1 MLSLRSASEGADPAS
16 RFSFPSRGPMRCE
29 ALTGRTG
36 KLRPG
41 MGNMRLQGNTAAANE
56 GIPSLGP
63 GVDPTRLD
71 LTPAEGY
78 LLSRIDG
85 ATSWTL
91 LRAIGGIAP
100 ADVDRCLERWVAA
113 GVLVLSGGSG
123 RVSQAAPPASPVVN
137 EREAAAV
144 AALPRDL
151 DPTLDIPVEVQQRIF
166 EFEAKLD
173 CPYHEILGVE
183 ADADRKALRKAYFS
197 LSKELHP
204 DRFFRRNVGVYGKR
218 LERIFG
224 KIVEA
229 YELLSDPMAR
239 AEIER
244 SLAAASGQAPAPP
257 RAVSEAANSTP
268 PEAPPDISSDVRVEA
283 EPSRPVAPPRN
294 RRPHVFSLHS
304 RLVRDRR
311 ARAKRLFEAGM
322 ASFAAG
328 RWLEAAGGVRLAI
341 AFDPWNAIYK
351 EQFADVQR
359 KAHEERAK
367 QLVREAESALELR
380 DFKTAVR
387 AFGEALEYRPFDA
400 DLLHRAARLAWV
412 TEGDL
417 HQAKEW
423 AMAAVELDGA
433 NAGHHRLLGH
443 IYKAAGLEANARR
456 EFEAAIAI
464 DPKDEEARAELGAFG
479 GRALRWLG
487 GKR

>member
-1 MLSLRSASEGADPAS
+1 
-16 RFSFPSRGPMRCE
+16 
-29 ALTGRTG
+29 
-36 KLRPG
+36 
-41 MGNMRLQGNTAAANE
+41 MRLQGNTAAVNE
-56 GIPSLGP
+56 GIPRIGP
-63 GVDPTRLD
+63 GVDPTRLE

-85 ATSWTL
+85 ATSWTH

-100 ADVDRCLERWVAA
+100 QEVDRCLERWVAE
-113 GVLVLSGGSG
+113 GVLVLAAGNG
-123 RVSQAAPPASPVVN
+123 RITPASPPAAPPVN
-137 EREAAAV
+137 ERDAAAV
-144 AALPRDL
+144 AALPRDV
-151 DPTLDIPVEVQQRIF
+151 DPSLDIPIEIQQRIF
-166 EFEAKLD
+166 EFEAKLES
-173 CPYHEILGVE
+173 PYHEILGVA
-183 ADADRKALRKAYFS
+183 ADADRKALRKAYFA
-197 LSKELHP
+197 LSRELHP
-204 DRFFRRNVGVYGKR
+204 DRFFRRNVGPCGKR

-244 SLAAASGQAPAPP
+244 SLAAAGGHPPAATQVAKEAASTAAPAPP
-257 RAVSEAANSTP
+257 PESFT
-268 PEAPPDISSDVRVEA
+268 EAPADVRTEA
-283 EPSRPVAPPRN
+283 EPSRPAAPPRN

-304 RLVRDRR
+304 RVVRDRR
-311 ARAKRLFEAGM
+311 ARAKRLFEAAM
-322 ASFAAG
+322 ASFTEG

-380 DFKTAVR
+380 DFTTALR
-387 AFGEALEYRPFDA
+387 AFGEALEYRPYDA
-400 DLLHRAARLAWV
+400 ELLHRAARLAWA
-412 TEGDL
+412 TGGDL

-433 NAGHHRLLGH
+433 SAAHHRLLGQV
-443 IYKAAGLEANARR
+443 YKAAGLEANARR
-456 EFEAAIAI
+456 ELEAAVAI
-464 DPKDEEARAELGAFG
+464 DPKDEEARAELRAFG